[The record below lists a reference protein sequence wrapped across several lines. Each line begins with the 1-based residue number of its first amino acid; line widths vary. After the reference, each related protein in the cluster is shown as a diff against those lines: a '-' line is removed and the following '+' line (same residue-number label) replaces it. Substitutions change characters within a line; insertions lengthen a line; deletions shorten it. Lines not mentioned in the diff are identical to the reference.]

1 MELDSLR
8 VSLKGLARED
18 HINHQELSTVLQAEI
33 KTRYVCTCTCSC
45 RADFENEGNL
55 ALNIEQP

>member
-8 VSLKGLARED
+8 VSLKRLARED

-33 KTRYVCTCTCSC
+33 KTRYLRTPQSNHGSGGYTGCISS
-45 RADFENEGNL
+45 E
-55 ALNIEQP
+55 